1 MNTNKFYKYFTFSTF
16 IFLLMFGCAEDREP
30 TAPTEIERPK
40 SLSINPAAGDLI
52 VPINSTI
59 QMVFDEPMDVSTF
72 NGHFILK
79 DQNGNVVDGSFS
91 TSDSIVSFTPN
102 SVLQK
107 STIYYAEL
115 KGRIRDANGNSIQVN
130 NEPILDDTTVILSTW
145 FYSAGDYSDNG
156 FYNVYVRDK
165 KDGRIVLINQL
176 DSVVSQMTGLTSPE
190 GLAISEDGNNLVIC
204 NTNKNEVILAN
215 AQNAIGTDTIDVAT
229 NPTACITFGNYTYV
243 ISVNGKALTKINLN
257 TKTIENSFTLNF
269 FPGKLAISNDG
280 NTVYTF
286 DQVTRAL
293 VLINTFDGT
302 IIKRING
309 AISNLV
315 LGEIKVDASTG
326 NVYLCDAK
334 GAKIKVTDADG
345 NSVQNYIQF
354 STGVEPIDI
363 VFNGSEAYVIAGNSI
378 YKIDKSTGTIQDTL
392 VFTTNVKSL
401 CIIPSGDIMY
411 VSLATKL
418 AVIDF
423 KTFYML
429 NEIDLI
435 STGIATVLSNS
446 KKF

>member
-1 MNTNKFYKYFTFSTF
+1 MNTNKFYKYFTFSVF
-16 IFLLMFGCAEDREP
+16 IFLLLFGCAEDREP

-40 SLSINPAAGDLI
+40 SLSIIPAAGDLVI
-52 VPINSTI
+52 PINSVI
-59 QMVFDEPMDVSTF
+59 QMVFDEPMDISTF
-72 NGHFILK
+72 NGHFTLK
-79 DQNGNVVDGSFS
+79 DQDGNIVEGSFS
-91 TSDSIVSFTPN
+91 TSDSIVNFTPN
-102 SVLQK
+102 SALQK
-107 STIYYAEL
+107 STMYYAEL

-145 FYSAGDYSDNG
+145 FFSAGDYSDNG

-165 KDGRIVLINQL
+165 KDGRIILINEL

-190 GLAISEDGNNLVIC
+190 GLAISEDGNTLVIC

-215 AQNAIGTDTIDVAT
+215 AQNGTGTDTIEVAA
-229 NPTACITFGNYTYV
+229 NPTACITFGNYAYI
-243 ISVNGKALTKINLN
+243 ISVNGKGLTKINLT

-286 DQVTRAL
+286 DQVKRDL
-293 VLINTFDGT
+293 VLLKTSDGS
-302 IIKRING
+302 IIKRLPSVIT
-309 AISNLV
+309 NLV
-315 LGEIKVDASTG
+315 LGEIKVDAVTG

-363 VFNGSEAYVIAGNSI
+363 VFNGNEAYSIAGNSVYI
-378 YKIDKSTGTIQDTL
+378 MDKSTGTIQDTI
-392 VFTTNVKSL
+392 VFNTNVKSL

-411 VSLATKL
+411 VTLATKL
-418 AVIDF
+418 AVINF
-423 KTFYML
+423 KTFYLL